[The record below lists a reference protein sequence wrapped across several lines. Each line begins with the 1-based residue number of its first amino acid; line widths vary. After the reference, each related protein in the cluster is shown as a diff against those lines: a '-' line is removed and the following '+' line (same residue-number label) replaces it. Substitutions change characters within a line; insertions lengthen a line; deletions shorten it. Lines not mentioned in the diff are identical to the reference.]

1 MYELSRVRL
10 YSIGPAGARY
20 ADTVLDLRG
29 VGEPVP
35 SPAPTQAEFFE
46 EEPVGPPRRPA
57 PAGVLFLENG
67 GGKSVL
73 LKLIFS
79 VMLPGHRNTLGGA
92 SSGVLR
98 KFLLADDCGH
108 VALEWQHTVTGETV
122 VVGKVSEWRGRQ
134 VSNDPRKFAEAWYS
148 FRPGPGLSLDSLPV
162 AESAAVRPAAEGA
175 STARGRRRTMKGF
188 RDALTEAGKAYPHLD
203 VVWVEIHER
212 WNEHLGELG
221 LDPELFRYQREMNAD
236 EGEAAGLFAVKNDS
250 DFTDLLLRAV
260 TDTRDTDGLAD
271 LVHGFAHKLGRRAE
285 LTAERDFTAGSLDL
299 LQRIADAA
307 ERREQ
312 ACGVHAGAE
321 RRTRTLARRLSARG
335 AEERARAA
343 ELAERVA
350 SAEQAVTDAEGAR
363 RRSELVAAELAYRH
377 ASLALAAAEKGAAA
391 QRRELSDARTLHS
404 AWQAAETVLRHRA
417 AADRSARVAAAIREA
432 ERDAAP
438 ALAAR
443 AKAAADLVRA
453 LHAAAEDGERVAGE
467 EEDRA
472 AALQEAGEAA
482 HRDATSAATAA
493 QRARSDAEHLRQRL
507 AEVEQETAE
516 AVRAGWLDDSAPDAD
531 PARAAL
537 AASDAEKTTVAAFD
551 EARETARRTADHAKS
566 AAAEEARAELAA
578 ARAVDAARAAE
589 SAYDAE
595 RRAAEALGA
604 EQRLIELLGLP
615 QPSATVPAP
624 RGGARP
630 SAAEARGT
638 GRVTV
643 RIPDP
648 GAIGGQG
655 TRALPADADRAGW
668 ITVRVDEEDVDDV
681 GLSQLPAAFRAGPAP
696 YAPPPT
702 EDPALRD
709 PGSCGRVSCD
719 PGSCGHA
726 SCGPGSCGRASC
738 DPGSCGHA
746 SCDPGSCGPASCDP
760 GSCGRASCDP
770 GACGHASC
778 DPGACGHASCDP
790 GSRDR
795 ASRDH
800 AYASDEPLTDARGR
814 HPAEGRRPACGEGP
828 SAVDAP
834 GVGEPR
840 PADRMTGRVDGAA
853 RVDAGWSGVH
863 AAGGRMGSC
872 PVDGAAP
879 AGPTEGDG
887 AAAGDGRPGAGP
899 AGQVAGRVVE
909 TGAASVDGGRPD
921 AGPVGEA
928 EASRAVGR
936 EAARAG
942 EAEAGQALRR
952 RPLAA
957 EARPA
962 GRVTMRIDEAGG
974 APSGGG
980 PRPDGPREATRAVA
994 AESRP
999 SGEVSAR
1006 IEDGSGDGDEARS
1019 ETAADTVR
1027 AEGPGAGARR
1037 AEGAGAGASRAEG
1050 AGAGAT
1056 RAEGVRAD
1064 AGRAEGAGAGA
1075 VRTEGA
1081 GAGAARADAA
1091 GAEGA
1096 RAESARADAVRAE
1109 DARAE
1114 GAGADAVRAG
1124 GARAEGAGGGAVRA
1138 EGARADAVRD
1148 DTARADAVR
1157 ADAVR
1162 AEGARTG
1169 VTGSDATD
1177 ESDCW
1182 SPDPGGEPGRER
1194 TGRSRPARRPLADG
1208 PLTAEELDRN
1218 ADALRELL
1226 DESVAAAERQLFE
1239 LRTAAAEDSRILGAL
1254 GDGGLLPPSPDV
1266 LAAVEYL
1273 GEHGIP
1279 ALPGWRYLAQAVD
1292 PADHAAVLAARPE
1305 LVDGVV
1311 ITDPDSHARAREVLG
1326 QASLLPRSAVAVGTS
1341 AALLAPTPASG
1352 TEDSGVFLVP
1362 PNPAMHDERAADDE
1376 RRELR
1381 ARATER
1387 DEEIR
1392 ALAARLAGDRA
1403 LSARLASWRTGCPP
1417 GRLAELAAAAETA
1430 REAADTAQR
1439 ALVEA
1444 RTARAEAD
1452 EAATE
1457 AARVRDERQEAAQR
1471 ARRVADALAGLAYR
1485 LRERAT
1491 WQTRLRELAE
1501 EAAEYEERAAGCV
1514 DRARAADEDR
1524 RAAQRAADDAR
1535 RTARALRA
1543 ERAEIAGAPDDL
1555 GEDTEPPSASL
1566 PALREA
1572 YRAASQV
1579 YEKVGVGADLRAEQA
1594 RAESDESAALA
1605 SLDRL
1610 TNKVRTRAAQ
1620 LLEGTDGAD
1629 GPSRQAAAAR
1639 AESLVQMLES
1649 RASAASEQLGRLRG
1663 EAERLAPADGDAH
1676 TELPE
1681 QLVPADAEQAK
1692 ELLRTANGELAARTD
1707 ALDTARTAH
1716 ADLVRAHRS
1725 AEDAAGGFDETAA
1738 LLRDLLRD
1746 GPGAEDDGER
1756 PEPYAGGLA
1765 EARQSAAEAR
1775 RSLRGCAAD
1784 LSAAEAAVREAGDVL
1799 VRHANSTRYEQVR
1812 TPARQQIRELPAAAL
1827 PEHAAAWAEAF
1838 APRLRVLTDELE
1850 QLERNRDSIVDRLR
1864 GLVESCLATL
1874 RSAQRLSRLPEGL
1887 GEWSGQEFLRIRF
1900 EDPDQATLTE
1910 RLGEVIDEA
1919 TRSAVRKNSDL
1930 RRDGMSLLLRGVH
1943 AALQPRG
1950 VAVEILKP
1958 DAVLRAERVPVGQMG
1973 DVFSGGQLLTA
1984 AIALYCTMA
1993 ALRSNDRGRD
2003 KHRHAGTLFLDNPIG
2018 RANAT
2023 YLLELQRAVADALG
2037 VQLLYTTG
2045 LFDTTALAEFP
2056 LVIRLRNDADL
2067 RAGLK
2072 YISVEEHL
2080 RPGLPVREPEEEPQV
2095 HGQITATRMYR
2106 RPDADAPASA
2116 PASARAS
2123 ADGP

>member
-29 VGEPVP
+29 VGAPVP

-46 EEPVGPPRRPA
+46 DEPTGPPRRPA

-108 VALEWQHTVTGETV
+108 VALEWQHVLTGESI

-162 AESAAVRPAAEGA
+162 AESTAMRPAADGA
-175 STARGRRRTMKGF
+175 SGARGRRRTMKGF
-188 RDALTEAGKAYPHLD
+188 RDVLTEAGKTYPNLD
-203 VVWVEIHER
+203 VVWEEIHER

-299 LQRIADAA
+299 LSRIAEAA
-307 ERREQ
+307 VQRE
-312 ACGVHAGAE
+312 AARGVHATAE
-321 RRTRTLARRLSARG
+321 RRTRVLTRRLSARG
-335 AEERARAA
+335 AQERGRAVELAGQVEAAADAVTAA
-343 ELAERVA
+343 ETER
-350 SAEQAVTDAEGAR
+350 G
-363 RRSELVAAELAYRH
+363 RRSLIAAELAYRH
-377 ASLALAAAEKGAAA
+377 ASLALAAAEKAAAA
-391 QRRELSDARTLHS
+391 QRRELNDARTLHS

-417 AADRSARVAAAIREA
+417 AADRSARVAAAIHEA

-443 AKAAADLVRA
+443 SRAAAELVRA
-453 LHAAAEDGERVAGE
+453 LNAAAEEGERLANEHE
-467 EEDRA
+467 ERSA
-472 AALQEAGEAA
+472 VLQETGEAA
-482 HRDATSAATAA
+482 HRDATAAATEA
-493 QRARSDAEHLRQRL
+493 QRARSESGHLRQRL
-507 AEVEQETAE
+507 VEVEQETAE

-537 AASDAEKTTVAAFD
+537 AASDAEKPAVAAYD
-551 EARETARRTADHAKS
+551 SARDAARQAAERARETA
-566 AAAEEARAELAA
+566 AAETRAELAA
-578 ARAVDAARAAE
+578 ARAADAATAAE

-595 RRAAEALGA
+595 RRAAEAIGA
-604 EQRLIELLGLP
+604 DRRLVELLGLP
-615 QPSATVPAP
+615 EAPAAGQLP
-624 RGGARP
+624 GQRTAGQDEPAG
-630 SAAEARGT
+630 SGY
-638 GRVTV
+638 
-643 RIPDP
+643 P
-648 GAIGGQG
+648 GAV
-655 TRALPADADRAGW
+655 W
-668 ITVRVDEEDVDDV
+668 
-681 GLSQLPAAFRAGPAP
+681 AAA
-696 YAPPPT
+696 T
-702 EDPALRD
+702 
-709 PGSCGRVSCD
+709 
-719 PGSCGHA
+719 
-726 SCGPGSCGRASC
+726 
-738 DPGSCGHA
+738 
-746 SCDPGSCGPASCDP
+746 
-760 GSCGRASCDP
+760 
-770 GACGHASC
+770 
-778 DPGACGHASCDP
+778 
-790 GSRDR
+790 
-795 ASRDH
+795 
-800 AYASDEPLTDARGR
+800 
-814 HPAEGRRPACGEGP
+814 
-828 SAVDAP
+828 
-834 GVGEPR
+834 
-840 PADRMTGRVDGAA
+840 AA
-853 RVDAGWSGVH
+853 R
-863 AAGGRMGSC
+863 
-872 PVDGAAP
+872 
-879 AGPTEGDG
+879 T
-887 AAAGDGRPGAGP
+887 GRPG
-899 AGQVAGRVVE
+899 
-909 TGAASVDGGRPD
+909 T
-921 AGPVGEA
+921 
-928 EASRAVGR
+928 
-936 EAARAG
+936 
-942 EAEAGQALRR
+942 
-952 RPLAA
+952 
-957 EARPA
+957 
-962 GRVTMRIDEAGG
+962 
-974 APSGGG
+974 
-980 PRPDGPREATRAVA
+980 
-994 AESRP
+994 
-999 SGEVSAR
+999 
-1006 IEDGSGDGDEARS
+1006 
-1019 ETAADTVR
+1019 
-1027 AEGPGAGARR
+1027 
-1037 AEGAGAGASRAEG
+1037 
-1050 AGAGAT
+1050 
-1056 RAEGVRAD
+1056 
-1064 AGRAEGAGAGA
+1064 
-1075 VRTEGA
+1075 
-1081 GAGAARADAA
+1081 
-1091 GAEGA
+1091 
-1096 RAESARADAVRAE
+1096 
-1109 DARAE
+1109 
-1114 GAGADAVRAG
+1114 
-1124 GARAEGAGGGAVRA
+1124 
-1138 EGARADAVRD
+1138 
-1148 DTARADAVR
+1148 
-1157 ADAVR
+1157 
-1162 AEGARTG
+1162 
-1169 VTGSDATD
+1169 
-1177 ESDCW
+1177 
-1182 SPDPGGEPGRER
+1182 
-1194 TGRSRPARRPLADG
+1194 G

-1226 DESVAAAERQLFE
+1226 DESVAGAERKLFD
-1239 LRTAAAEDSRILGAL
+1239 LRTAAADDSRILGAL

-1292 PADHAAVLAARPE
+1292 PARHAAVLATRPE

-1311 ITDPDSHARAREVLG
+1311 ITDADSHARAREVLAA
-1326 QASLLPRSAVAVGTS
+1326 ASLLPRSAVAVGTA
-1341 AALLAPTPASG
+1341 AALLAPAPDAG
-1352 TEDSGVFLVP
+1352 AADSGVFLVP
-1362 PNPAMHDERAADDE
+1362 PNPAMHDERAADEE
-1376 RRELR
+1376 RHALRE
-1381 ARATER
+1381 RATAR

-1392 ALAARLAGDRA
+1392 VVAARLAGDRTLA
-1403 LSARLASWRTGCPP
+1403 ARLASWRAGCPA
-1417 GRLAELAAAAETA
+1417 GRLAELAAEAGRA
-1430 REAADTAQR
+1430 RTAADTAER
-1439 ALVEA
+1439 ELAAL
-1444 RTARAEAD
+1444 RTARAEAE
-1452 EAATE
+1452 EAAAET
-1457 AARVRDERQEAAQR
+1457 ARVRDERQEAAQR

-1485 LRERAT
+1485 LRERAN
-1491 WQTRLRELAE
+1491 WQSRLRELAE
-1501 EAAEYEERAAGCV
+1501 EAAEAEEQAAVCV

-1543 ERAEIAGAPDDL
+1543 ERAEIAGAPDTHEAAHE
-1555 GEDTEPPSASL
+1555 GTEPPAASL

-1572 YRAASQV
+1572 YRAASQL

-1594 RAESDESAALA
+1594 RAESDESAARA
-1605 SLDRL
+1605 ELDRL

-1639 AESLVQMLES
+1639 AEALVQMLET
-1649 RASAASEQLGRLRG
+1649 RASTASEQLGRLRG

-1676 TELPE
+1676 TELPDE
-1681 QLVPADAEQAK
+1681 LVPADADRAK
-1692 ELLRTANGELAARTD
+1692 ELLRTATSELAARTD
-1707 ALDTARTAH
+1707 ALDAARRAH
-1716 ADLVRAHRS
+1716 ADLVRAHRA
-1725 AEDAAGGFDETAA
+1725 AEDAATGFDDTAA
-1738 LLRDLLRD
+1738 LLRDLMRD
-1746 GPGAEDDGER
+1746 NSPEEEAEQ
-1756 PEPYAGGLA
+1756 PEPYAGTLE
-1765 EARQSAAEAR
+1765 EARQTAAEAR
-1775 RSLRGCAAD
+1775 RSLRGCAGD

-1864 GLVESCLATL
+1864 GLVESSLTTL

-1900 EDPDQATLTE
+1900 EDPDQSTLTE

-1919 TRSAVRKNSDL
+1919 TRSAVKKNSDL

-1943 AALQPRG
+1943 AALLPRG

-1958 DAVLRAERVPVGQMG
+1958 DAVLRAERVPVRQMG

-2003 KHRHAGTLFLDNPIG
+2003 KQRHAGTLFLDNPIG

-2080 RPGLPVREPEEEPQV
+2080 RPGLPQPQDPGAEKV
-2095 HGQITATRMYR
+2095 HGEITATRMFR
-2106 RPDADAPASA
+2106 RPVEEESSEPVPAG
-2116 PASARAS
+2116 R
-2123 ADGP
+2123 